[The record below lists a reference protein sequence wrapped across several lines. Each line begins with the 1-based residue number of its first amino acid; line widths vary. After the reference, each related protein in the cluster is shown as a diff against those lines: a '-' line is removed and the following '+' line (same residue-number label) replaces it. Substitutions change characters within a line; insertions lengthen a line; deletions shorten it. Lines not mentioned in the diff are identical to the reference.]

1 MKRIKTLSSVDSTD
15 SKLVLLLALNSGL
28 GHQTRMIGLQT
39 ELQNRGVNTD
49 LRIVEKDFQG
59 SDLESVVGYR
69 LIVVDCRDIDFSVE
83 LINSLK
89 PAIIVVDNLSQSRWQ
104 LNLPDHLKNKLVF
117 YDTLPHPK
125 LDHDFMKIMN
135 QILFDEQILQ
145 QKTFIPKNENQKTN
159 NSRKKNQAR
168 ICFYAGFD
176 GFLNPKTISTID
188 RLCKDFPNYTRIGGN
203 LPIISRS
210 KYLNL
215 ISNSNFVITYP
226 GLSFY
231 ESLFLNST
239 PVLIETK
246 SEVHDQLS
254 RYLAKRIGC
263 AYLTTQ
269 TLFQSQNLLQML
281 VDDKKVSQS
290 LDLDLS
296 QWQQSVRSKSGIS
309 KLADVIEERL
319 NDS

>member
-1 MKRIKTLSSVDSTD
+1 M
-15 SKLVLLLALNSGL
+15 LALNSGL
-28 GHQTRMIGLQT
+28 GHQTRMTGLQS
-39 ELQNRGVNTD
+39 ELQRRGINTE
-49 LRIVEKDFQG
+49 LRIVEQNFQA

-69 LIVVDCRDIDFSVE
+69 LLVVDCRDIDFSIE
-83 LINSLK
+83 LVNALK
-89 PAIIVVDNLSQSRWQ
+89 PTIIVVDNLSQSRWQ
-104 LNLPDHLKNKLVF
+104 LNLPDHLKSKCFF

-125 LDHDFMKIMN
+125 LDHEFMKIMN

-145 QKTFIPKNENQKTN
+145 QKNFIQKRDNQNTN
-159 NSRKKNQAR
+159 DSRKNNQTK

-176 GFLNPKTISTID
+176 GFLNPQTISTID
-188 RLCKDFPNYTRIGGN
+188 RLGKDLSNYTRIGGN
-203 LPIISRS
+203 LPIFSRS

-239 PVLIETK
+239 PILIETK

-263 AYLTTQ
+263 VYLTTQ
-269 TLFQSQNLLQML
+269 ALFQSQNLLQML

-296 QWQQSVRSKSGIS
+296 QWKQSVRSKSGIS
-309 KLADVIEERL
+309 KLADLIEERL